1 MERSGIVTSKGADIV
16 QSVNR
21 NEEMELVL
29 IDEFIERDKKGERV
43 DVAAIGG
50 DGDKKRDSLQEGRI
64 EGRLGVQEL
73 KRAKI

>member
-1 MERSGIVTSKGADIV
+1 
-16 QSVNR
+16 
-21 NEEMELVL
+21 MELVL
-29 IDEFIERDKKGERV
+29 IDEFIERDKKGERA
-43 DVAAIGG
+43 DVAANGG